1 MTDQYATVPLP
12 PPGPERDAL
21 MQNAV
26 AIGSLNEYFENL
38 LQTPARDAR
47 EQELADQEQQQAFTA
62 AQQEVARACAAQIIA
77 DGITRLSTRLD
88 TYIEQLEE
96 QAEREAALEEA
107 RKDTA
112 RFAEMPPS
120 PNASSSPGGAH
131 PAQDAGELQA
141 TKDAP
146 PDPMSRD
153 EPEEQD
159 PDLPRAPVAA
169 GFD

>member
-77 DGITRLSTRLD
+77 DGITRLTTRLD
-88 TYIEQLEE
+88 SYVEQT
-96 QAEREAALEEA
+96 EREAALEEE
-107 RKDTA
+107 RKETA
-112 RFAEMPPS
+112 RLAEMPPS
-120 PNASSSPGGAH
+120 PGDS
-131 PAQDAGELQA
+131 GELQA

-146 PDPMSRD
+146 SDPMARD
-153 EPEEQD
+153 EPEEEQED
-159 PDLPRAPVAA
+159 PELPRAPVAA

>member
-12 PPGPERDAL
+12 SHGPERDAL
-21 MQNAV
+21 LQNAV

-62 AQQEVARACAAQIIA
+62 AQQEVARACAAQIIT
-77 DGITRLSTRLD
+77 DGINRLSTRLD

-96 QAEREAALEEA
+96 EAEREAALEQA

-120 PNASSSPGGAH
+120 PGDS
-131 PAQDAGELQA
+131 GELQA

-146 PDPMSRD
+146 PDPMARN